1 MEIQAGQDKDHGNDC
16 RQGAD
21 RSHRALQPIGQDT
34 PLLRLWAR
42 CWYPWGTCRQS
53 ERARKLRLRH
63 GVEQGHGA
71 AQFPENTLAEL
82 AALEMSIKK
91 SLLPG
96 SKLLI

>member
-21 RSHRALQPIGQDT
+21 CSHRALQPIGQDT
-34 PLLRLWAR
+34 PLLRLWASS
-42 CWYPWGTCRQS
+42 WYLWGTGRKS
-53 ERARKLRLRH
+53 ERARQLRLRH
-63 GVEQGHGA
+63 GVEKGNSA
-71 AQFPENTLAEL
+71 AQFSENTLAAL